1 MDMQYKIPIQ
11 VENEDTIILGLS
23 LRQMGIIIVGLIL
36 AFGFFNKF
44 QATFPK
50 TPLII
55 ICIIIAGIF
64 FIIAKFR
71 THDMTFL
78 PFILNL
84 ARYKINGNGAKGD
97 GRIWTRGVD
106 SYSALE
112 IGYVRPEFSIDN
124 GRKRVKD
131 TSKFAENI
139 KTL

>member
-1 MDMQYKIPIQ
+1 MQYKIPIQ

-44 QATFPK
+44 QTTLPK

-55 ICIIIAGIF
+55 ICILIAGIF
-64 FIIAKFR
+64 FLIAKFR

-84 ARYKINGNGAKGD
+84 VRYKINGNGAQGA
-97 GRIWTRGVD
+97 GRIWTR
-106 SYSALE
+106 
-112 IGYVRPEFSIDN
+112 
-124 GRKRVKD
+124 
-131 TSKFAENI
+131 
-139 KTL
+139 

>member
-1 MDMQYKIPIQ
+1 MQYKIPIQ

-44 QATFPK
+44 QTTLPK

-55 ICIIIAGIF
+55 ICILIAGIF
-64 FIIAKFR
+64 FLIAKFR

-84 ARYKINGNGAKGD
+84 VRYKINGNGAQGA
-97 GRIWTRGVD
+97 GRIWTRWVD
-106 SYSALE
+106 SYSPLE
-112 IGYVRPEFSIDN
+112 IGYVRSDIVTEN
-124 GRKRVKD
+124 VQRRTKD
-131 TSKFAENI
+131 TSKVAEKI